1 MFWDNK
7 VVTLFNRAFDPKTE
21 EEKYYLTVLE
31 KADLVEKNSVT
42 ASKSGQDKAA
52 AVTMYISHK
61 NLPKPYKD
69 PKEWE
74 KLSTKEKEQYLTFSP
89 EKDFFVKGN
98 CTGATLP
105 DSRVYEYFRNH

>member
-52 AVTMYISHK
+52 AVTMYMAYQTCRSRTRIRR
-61 NLPKPYKD
+61 N
-69 PKEWE
+69 
-74 KLSTKEKEQYLTFSP
+74 
-89 EKDFFVKGN
+89 GN
-98 CTGATLP
+98 CSLRRKKNGT
-105 DSRVYEYFRNH
+105 